1 MEWFENN
8 EIAEIAQTIVRFNK
22 NEITGKVV
30 DLEHLGKPKF
40 PKEALGHL
48 AEMGFLWGV
57 ANEETGGI
65 NMSPITTVVVLS
77 KLAEASA
84 GFAAIVAAH
93 YAAVQ
98 SIQLVPGGDDFLKT
112 IGTDSLIGI
121 SLNNDVEILKD
132 HSSDSSPTGQSIN
145 FIPAPQQT
153 AYTIVFDKAGTDFQ
167 MYIVKRGD
175 FDNCVKKEICLS
187 GCDEIPLVRIFS
199 GEDFLKKLKP
209 ISEGKYA
216 ENAYHYLLSL
226 MKLYLSAI
234 MQGSAR
240 SATVSAL
247 KYTTERF
254 QTGKIIIEHQN
265 VRKKI
270 IDMEIKNQAMASFV
284 YRAAHNQFNHT
295 GFDLCDM
302 LFAFT
307 GAEAEYVCNE
317 AIQSLGGY
325 GYMKEYGLE
334 KKLRDIK
341 TLQAFMSCSLMDWLG
356 LKHSR

>member
-8 EIAEIAQTIVRFNK
+8 EIAEIAQTIARFNK

-30 DLEHLGKPKF
+30 DPEHVGRPDF
-40 PKEALGHL
+40 PKEALDHFS
-48 AEMGFLWGV
+48 AMGFLWGV

-98 SIQLVPGGDDFLKT
+98 SIQSVPGGEDLLKT
-112 IGTDSLIGI
+112 VGFDSLIGI

-132 HSSDSSPTGQSIN
+132 HSSDSSPAGRSIN

-153 AYTIVFDKAGTDFQ
+153 AHTIVFDKEGAIFR
-167 MYIVKRGD
+167 MYVGKRGD
-175 FDNCVKKEICLS
+175 FENCLKKEIYLS
-187 GCDEIPLVRIFS
+187 GCDEIPMVRIYGS
-199 GEDFLKKLKP
+199 KDFLKKLKL
-209 ISEGKYA
+209 IVEGRDA
-216 ENAYHYLLSL
+216 EKAHHYLLSL

-254 QTGKIIIEHQN
+254 QTGRIIIEHQN

-270 IDMEIKNQAMASFV
+270 IDMEIKNQAMASFL

-302 LFAFT
+302 LFPFT

-317 AIQSLGGY
+317 AMQSLGGY
-325 GYMKEYGLE
+325 GYMKDYGLE

-341 TLQAFMSCSLMDWLG
+341 TLQAFMSCSLSDWLG
-356 LKHSR
+356 LKDAR

>member
-30 DLEHLGKPKF
+30 DLEHIGKPDF
-40 PKEALGHL
+40 PEEALDHFS
-48 AEMGFLWGV
+48 EMGFLWGV
-57 ANEETGGI
+57 ASEETGGI
-65 NMSPITTVVVLS
+65 NMSPMMSVVVLS

-93 YAAVQ
+93 YAAIQ
-98 SIQLVPGGDDFLKT
+98 SIQSVPGGDDLLKT
-112 IGTDSLIGI
+112 IGTGSLIGI
-121 SLNNDVEILKD
+121 SLVNDVETLENL
-132 HSSDSSPTGQSIN
+132 SSAGFPAGQNIN
-145 FIPAPQQT
+145 FIPSPHQT
-153 AYTIVFDKAGTDFQ
+153 AYAIVFKKAGANSRMYLGKSEDFRDCL
-167 MYIVKRGD
+167 M
-175 FDNCVKKEICLS
+175 KEVYLS
-187 GCDEIPLVRIFS
+187 GCDEIPLVRTNCS
-199 GEDFLKKLKP
+199 EDFLKLLKV
-209 ISEGKYA
+209 IAEGRDA
-216 ENAYHYLLSL
+216 ENAYNCLLSM
-226 MKLYLSAI
+226 MKLYFSAI

-240 SATVSAL
+240 SATASAL

-254 QTGKIIIEHQN
+254 QTGRIIIEHQN

-284 YRAAHNQFNHT
+284 YRTAYHQCDDSRYN
-295 GFDLCDM
+295 LRDM

-341 TLQAFMSCSLMDWLG
+341 TLQAFMSCSLTDWLG
-356 LKHSR
+356 LKYT